1 MKHTVILREEGRYNC
16 FPVLHQLAGGRL
28 AIGCISS
35 PVGDHMAMADWPVFA
50 SADNGETWVRS
61 DDPAL
66 PPNWPGSTPREQ
78 YDRLCGVLPDGTW
91 MAVASVGY
99 ECWDP
104 SRRAEAE
111 ARGLEIHEDDI
122 ARRLL
127 PGKLVVAGHRLSVI
141 RSRDR
146 GATWERRTWTV
157 PGYASL
163 TGFPRGTVLED
174 GTWLFP
180 VYTQG
185 GDGRG
190 DSLVFRSSDNG
201 ETWRL
206 HRCVPGVGNEWALVE
221 AAPGKVLGHLRRA
234 SGWGNPPQT
243 RIYSLEVWSEDGG
256 LTWTHPVETSF
267 QGYPNHLLKLRDGR
281 ILCTYGY
288 RLQPM
293 GVRALN
299 QRGRRRLLGPRARV
313 RAAGRRGHG
322 VERLA
327 RGDARPARLRCR
339 GRRLPGLGRARRR
352 QDPHR
357 LLHHP
362 CRRDHLRGG
371 DPLAPG
377 RRPARRLSANTG

>member
-234 SGWGNPPQT
+234 CGWGNPPQT

-256 LTWTHPVETSF
+256 VTWTHPVETSF

-293 GVRALN
+293 GVRALISEDGGASWDLEHEYVLRDDGGTVSN
-299 QRGRRRLLGPRARV
+299 EWPAEMRARPGF
-313 RAAGRRGHG
+313 AAADVGYPVSAELDDGRILTAYYITPADGTTYVAVTHWHP
-322 VERLA
+322 
-327 RGDARPARLRCR
+327 DADRP
-339 GRRLPGLGRARRR
+339 
-352 QDPHR
+352 
-357 LLHHP
+357 
-362 CRRDHLRGG
+362 GG
-371 DPLAPG
+371 
-377 RRPARRLSANTG
+377 